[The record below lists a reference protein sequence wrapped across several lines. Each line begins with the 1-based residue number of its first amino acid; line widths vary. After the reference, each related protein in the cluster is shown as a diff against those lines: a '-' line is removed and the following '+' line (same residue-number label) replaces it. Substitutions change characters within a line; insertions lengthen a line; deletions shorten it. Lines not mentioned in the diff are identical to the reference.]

1 MKVIRVV
8 EDMSGSGVIMIRLF
22 DVIRMKDVQDQPV
35 GRYDRRKTVME
46 GVTILVG
53 RCIGNIKVRPSL
65 NLPRIR

>member
-35 GRYDRRKTVME
+35 R
-46 GVTILVG
+46 
-53 RCIGNIKVRPSL
+53 
-65 NLPRIR
+65 